1 LTLRARRAHDF
12 SRRLLRS
19 AGEARDRTVE
29 RAGNGRSFHFTRGK
43 IMNRRTALALTATA
57 LFCMGAAL
65 PAAAQQKTLKDQ
77 ITGTWSFASTVN
89 TRPDGTKVD
98 PWGPGATG
106 SLIYYP
112 NGRFAFMIMRGDIP
126 KFERD
131 KGSPEQFKA
140 AAQGLIAYHG
150 TYSVNEA
157 EKTIVHR
164 VVGSSFA
171 AFNGTEVKRTVT
183 SVTADELKYTN
194 PASSF
199 GTKID
204 STWKRAK

>member
-1 LTLRARRAHDF
+1 
-12 SRRLLRS
+12 
-19 AGEARDRTVE
+19 
-29 RAGNGRSFHFTRGK
+29 
-43 IMNRRTALALTATA
+43 MNRRTALALTATA

-65 PAAAQQKTLKDQ
+65 PSAAQQKTLKDQ

-98 PWGPGATG
+98 PWGSGTTG
-106 SLIYYP
+106 SLIYHP
-112 NGRFAFMIMRGDIP
+112 NGRFAFMIIRGDIP

-131 KGSPEQFKA
+131 KGTPEQFKA

-164 VVGSSFA
+164 VQGSSFT

-194 PASSF
+194 PTSSF